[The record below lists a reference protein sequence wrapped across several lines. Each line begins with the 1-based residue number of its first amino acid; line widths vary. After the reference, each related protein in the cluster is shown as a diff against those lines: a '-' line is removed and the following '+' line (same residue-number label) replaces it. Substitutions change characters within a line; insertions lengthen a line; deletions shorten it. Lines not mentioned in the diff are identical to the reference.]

1 MSEPE
6 HAAGQETGWICNPLS
21 GEAILILEGAAETG
35 GERLTFELRLRPGGR
50 VPSGHLHPHQVETF
64 TVLEGRMRFRR
75 GLRVLHAG
83 PGAVVEVPP
92 GTFHTFLNE
101 GPGTARAVVQ
111 SRPALRMEEVL
122 ARGAELGR
130 TRAAGGS
137 RARWILEVLSFLTEY
152 RNEVA
157 APAVPIFVVAAL
169 AGAARMLAAA
179 LDWTTVRVSPG
190 SGASAHQR

>member
-1 MSEPE
+1 MSELE
-6 HAAGQETGWICNPLS
+6 HAVDSGHGWITNPLS
-21 GEAILILEGAAETG
+21 GEAIRILETAAETR
-35 GERLTFELRLRPGGR
+35 GERLTFELRLKPGGR
-50 VPSGHLHPHQVETF
+50 VPSGHLHPHQMETF

-75 GLRVLHAG
+75 GLRVVHAG
-83 PGAVVEVPP
+83 PGTVVEVAP

-122 ARGAELGR
+122 VRGAELGR

-137 RARWILEVLSFLTEY
+137 RARWILEALSFLGEY

-157 APAVPIFVVAAL
+157 APAVPVWVIAAL
-169 AGAARMLAAA
+169 AAAARALAAA
-179 LDWTTVRVSPG
+179 RGWATLRPR
-190 SGASAHQR
+190 SGASARQQ